1 MHKAKLHTDK
11 TPPPASAGKKPAA
24 IDLGFGRVSRHC
36 ATALAILAGCLAVA
50 NLWLV
55 PLTGASLLEAGRG
68 VILLLLGI
76 GLMGT
81 AKLSLFLTLLVAT
94 AGLDIFIE
102 RPDIP
107 AIMSVI
113 EVCLISTAAFALVTS
128 R

>member
-1 MHKAKLHTDK
+1 MQKAKLQVGN
-11 TPPPASAGKKPAA
+11 PPPPTSSGEQPHA
-24 IDLGFGRVSRHC
+24 ISLGFGRVSRHC
-36 ATALAILAGCLAVA
+36 ATGLAILAGCLAVA

-81 AKLSLFLTLLVAT
+81 AKLSLFLTLLVAL
-94 AGLDIFIE
+94 AGLDFFTA
-102 RPDIP
+102 RTDIP
-107 AIMSVI
+107 AALTVI
-113 EVCLISTAAFALVTS
+113 EVCLISTAAFALATS

>member
-1 MHKAKLHTDK
+1 MNKAKLPTSNGSAPTRTDQR
-11 TPPPASAGKKPAA
+11 GYG

-55 PLTGASLLEAGRG
+55 PLSEASLLEAGRG

-81 AKLSLFLTLLVAT
+81 ARLSLFLTLIVASSGVGSIT
-94 AGLDIFIE
+94 ATTDIL
-102 RPDIP
+102 RVM
-107 AIMSVI
+107 AVM
-113 EVCLISTAAFALVTS
+113 EVCLITTAAFALVTS

>member
-1 MHKAKLHTDK
+1 MQKAKLQVGN
-11 TPPPASAGKKPAA
+11 PPPPTSSGEQPHA
-24 IDLGFGRVSRHC
+24 ISLGFGRVSRHC
-36 ATALAILAGCLAVA
+36 ATGLAILAGCLAVA

-94 AGLDIFIE
+94 VGLDIFIE